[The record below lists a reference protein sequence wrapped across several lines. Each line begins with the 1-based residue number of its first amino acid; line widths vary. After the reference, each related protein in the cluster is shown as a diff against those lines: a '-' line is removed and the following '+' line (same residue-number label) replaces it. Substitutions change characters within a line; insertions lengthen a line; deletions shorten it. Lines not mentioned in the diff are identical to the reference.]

1 MRFTHGNN
9 ITQTPDGLFVRKTH
23 DGRLLSVATGKP
35 VPSCETEPL
44 LTQLSENERVSF
56 NQGAS
61 IIDAYKRDGFV
72 RKIGAY
78 ILPHAITDDVA
89 RCWHY
94 GMYGNVVPVK
104 HIVIINGSEVKVNRH
119 EPTYRVTK
127 YLRDTYRV
135 GL

>member
-1 MRFTHGNN
+1 MRFTAAAN
-9 ITQTPDGLFVRKTH
+9 ISQTTNGLFVRTTH
-23 DGRLLSVATGKP
+23 DGRLLSCATGKP
-35 VPSCETEPL
+35 VPLCETEPL
-44 LTQLSENERVSF
+44 LAQLSETERTTF

-61 IIDAYKRDGFV
+61 IIDAYKREGFV

-78 ILPHAITDDVA
+78 IMPHAITDDVA

-119 EPTYRVTK
+119 EPTPKVTK